1 MKLWL
6 LKQKQT
12 QQWDS
17 PVTTADA
24 VYALAGYGYG
34 ISASRR
40 HVVPVTIHRAMSR
53 HYNLPASVYLEKVLL
68 IFFLCNVALFVSAQS
83 HMEKGL
89 QSISRSSTEAII
101 NFLAG
106 DELQGQKSSLIF

>member
-1 MKLWL
+1 MK
-6 LKQKQT
+6 
-12 QQWDS
+12 
-17 PVTTADA
+17 
-24 VYALAGYGYG
+24 
-34 ISASRR
+34 
-40 HVVPVTIHRAMSR
+40 
-53 HYNLPASVYLEKVLL
+53 EKVLL

-106 DELQGQKSSLIF
+106 DELQGRESGFHGSRPCNSSPAKKLIIASVEERLILCNPFSM

>member
-1 MKLWL
+1 MK
-6 LKQKQT
+6 
-12 QQWDS
+12 
-17 PVTTADA
+17 
-24 VYALAGYGYG
+24 
-34 ISASRR
+34 
-40 HVVPVTIHRAMSR
+40 
-53 HYNLPASVYLEKVLL
+53 EKVLL

-106 DELQGQKSSLIF
+106 TRSRIPWLACSFGIYCFFIAMDKSAASE

>member
-1 MKLWL
+1 MK
-6 LKQKQT
+6 
-12 QQWDS
+12 
-17 PVTTADA
+17 
-24 VYALAGYGYG
+24 
-34 ISASRR
+34 
-40 HVVPVTIHRAMSR
+40 
-53 HYNLPASVYLEKVLL
+53 EKFLL

-106 DELQGQKSSLIF
+106 DELQGREAGFHGSRVASEYIVSLLQWIGVQPLNESYFQPFEAYRKERQKKGRL

>member
-1 MKLWL
+1 MK
-6 LKQKQT
+6 
-12 QQWDS
+12 
-17 PVTTADA
+17 
-24 VYALAGYGYG
+24 
-34 ISASRR
+34 
-40 HVVPVTIHRAMSR
+40 
-53 HYNLPASVYLEKVLL
+53 EKVLL

-106 DELQGQKSSLIF
+106 DELQGREAGFGADVCQCGCVPYCE

>member
-1 MKLWL
+1 MK
-6 LKQKQT
+6 
-12 QQWDS
+12 
-17 PVTTADA
+17 
-24 VYALAGYGYG
+24 
-34 ISASRR
+34 
-40 HVVPVTIHRAMSR
+40 
-53 HYNLPASVYLEKVLL
+53 EKVLL

-106 DELQGQKSSLIF
+106 DELRDAPPPKPDSMARV

>member
-1 MKLWL
+1 MK
-6 LKQKQT
+6 
-12 QQWDS
+12 
-17 PVTTADA
+17 
-24 VYALAGYGYG
+24 
-34 ISASRR
+34 
-40 HVVPVTIHRAMSR
+40 
-53 HYNLPASVYLEKVLL
+53 EKVLL

-106 DELQGQKSSLIF
+106 DELQGREAGFHVTIRSVCASTMSPSLATLR